1 VTLLYRTA
9 QIFSFLYF
17 RFFHRFEVLGIEN
30 IPSNGSFILASNH
43 QSYFDPPALG
53 CCLPRNLHYF
63 ARDSLFRGPFGWLIS
78 NLNSIPVNRSQLDLG
93 TFKRVLKILKS
104 GHPILVFPEGTRS
117 SNGEIG
123 IGKKGVGLLI
133 AKSSVSVVPSRVIG
147 GFEIL
152 GKGKIFPRLGQK
164 LIIKYGRPIEMS
176 ELDPGFEAENRYEVI
191 AERILSAI
199 SDL

>member
-1 VTLLYRTA
+1 MLETP
-9 QIFSFLYF
+9 FW
-17 RFFHRFEVLGIEN
+17 
-30 IPSNGSFILASNH
+30 
-43 QSYFDPPALG
+43 
-53 CCLPRNLHYF
+53 
-63 ARDSLFRGPFGWLIS
+63 GPFGWLIS

-93 TFKRVLKILKS
+93 TFRRVLKILKS

-117 SNGEIG
+117 PNGQIG
-123 IGKKGVGLLI
+123 VGKKGVGLLI

-176 ELDPGFEAENRYEVI
+176 ELDQVLKLKI
-191 AERILSAI
+191 VMK
-199 SDL
+199 

>member
-1 VTLLYRTA
+1 
-9 QIFSFLYF
+9 
-17 RFFHRFEVLGIEN
+17 
-30 IPSNGSFILASNH
+30 
-43 QSYFDPPALG
+43 
-53 CCLPRNLHYF
+53 
-63 ARDSLFRGPFGWLIS
+63 
-78 NLNSIPVNRSQLDLG
+78 
-93 TFKRVLKILKS
+93 
-104 GHPILVFPEGTRS
+104 
-117 SNGEIG
+117 
-123 IGKKGVGLLI
+123 
-133 AKSSVSVVPSRVIG
+133 VVPSRVIG